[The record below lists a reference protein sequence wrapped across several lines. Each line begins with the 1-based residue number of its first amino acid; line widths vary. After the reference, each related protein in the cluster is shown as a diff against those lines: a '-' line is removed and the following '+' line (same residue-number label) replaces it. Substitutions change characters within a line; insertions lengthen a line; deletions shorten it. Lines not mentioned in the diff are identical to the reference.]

1 MEVCGEVLV
10 AVFLLTVVISFFLGR
25 ASMSQM
31 VRMPAPHPSLTVA
44 NLSFQVNNCPVWQL
58 SPFYLSCWS
67 LAVGCADRHHGGTV
81 AILLAFSDFHYLLTT
96 PIPDELYKSK
106 VAISTVILSLI
117 G

>member
-31 VRMPAPHPSLTVA
+31 ARRPAPHPSLTVA
-44 NLSFQVNNCPVWQL
+44 NLSFQVNNCCPVWQL

-67 LAVGCADRHHGGTV
+67 LAVAQTGTMV
-81 AILLAFSDFHYLLTT
+81 AQSPSYSPFRIFTT
-96 PIPDELYKSK
+96 S
-106 VAISTVILSLI
+106 
-117 G
+117 